1 MSDLIDPREYGR
13 LEQQVT
19 QLTADVHSMKATIEE
34 MNTFMQQSKGGWK
47 VIALLSSV
55 VGTAGG
61 IAGWALSHWM
71 GK

>member
-61 IAGWALSHWM
+61 VVGWAISHWA